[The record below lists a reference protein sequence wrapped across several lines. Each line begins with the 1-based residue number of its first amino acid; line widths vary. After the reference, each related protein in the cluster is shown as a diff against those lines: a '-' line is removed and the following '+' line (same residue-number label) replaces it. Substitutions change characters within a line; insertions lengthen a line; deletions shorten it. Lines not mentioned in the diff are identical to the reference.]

1 MLTPI
6 RHLNHGATHAAVA
19 GMGQPTRSGT
29 YSVNSRTL
37 SARKQLDRLSWAV
50 FLLVMAALLVLA
62 ISDQPMLLIIVP
74 AALAGPYALL
84 ALIVRLLG
92 GQRRPERDRR

>member
-1 MLTPI
+1 MLTPM
-6 RHLNHGATHAAVA
+6 RHMNHGVAHAAVA

-37 SARKQLDRLSWAV
+37 SARKQLDRLPWAV
-50 FLLVMAALLVLA
+50 FLLVMATLFVLA